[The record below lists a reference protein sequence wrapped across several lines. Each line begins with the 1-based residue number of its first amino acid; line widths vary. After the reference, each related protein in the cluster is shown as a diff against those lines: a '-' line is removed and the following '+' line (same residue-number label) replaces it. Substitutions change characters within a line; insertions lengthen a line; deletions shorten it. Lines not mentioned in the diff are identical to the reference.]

1 MMDAA
6 LLDFWSFE
14 VSLTRN
20 VPSSPEDDFSPLI
33 VAPSLQVP
41 MESLTDSVP
50 STCVTTCDHKI
61 CNSTGIALFLQ
72 DTSVDG
78 DCLNGEKAMV
88 LYSAPPR
95 IVPSALP
102 PPQPP
107 PSYPSMLE
115 Q

>member
-6 LLDFWSFE
+6 LLDFWSLE
-14 VSLTRN
+14 VSLTRDVPGSPKDN
-20 VPSSPEDDFSPLI
+20 FVPSI

-41 MESLTDSVP
+41 IESLTDSVP
-50 STCVTTCDHKI
+50 STCVTTCNHNM

-88 LYSAPPR
+88 LYSAPPK